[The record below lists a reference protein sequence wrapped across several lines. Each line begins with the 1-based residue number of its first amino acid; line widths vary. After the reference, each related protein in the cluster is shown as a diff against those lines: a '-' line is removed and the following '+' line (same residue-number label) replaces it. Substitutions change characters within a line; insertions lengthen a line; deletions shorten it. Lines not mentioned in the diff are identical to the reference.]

1 MKTTIVPAQVIS
13 VEDIIA
19 ANLNL
24 TQVVLLISPIF
35 MSALVFLG
43 LPPFMHI
50 RVYKIILLL
59 ILSLPPLLL
68 AVRINGII
76 VLRWVVL
83 VAEFNFRPDY
93 YLYSVKNHHNCYCQQ
108 TDYLNDQ
115 SPETVN
121 SVNRQ
126 KIPKYRLSIDERIV
140 IDNLIKQKSIHY
152 YTDGKGNLNASIQ

>member
-59 ILSLPPLLL
+59 ILDYRKH
-68 AVRINGII
+68 RINLITLNLTI
-76 VLRWVVL
+76 NERACLN
-83 VAEFNFRPDY
+83 VA
-93 YLYSVKNHHNCYCQQ
+93 
-108 TDYLNDQ
+108 
-115 SPETVN
+115 
-121 SVNRQ
+121 
-126 KIPKYRLSIDERIV
+126 
-140 IDNLIKQKSIHY
+140 NL
-152 YTDGKGNLNASIQ
+152 